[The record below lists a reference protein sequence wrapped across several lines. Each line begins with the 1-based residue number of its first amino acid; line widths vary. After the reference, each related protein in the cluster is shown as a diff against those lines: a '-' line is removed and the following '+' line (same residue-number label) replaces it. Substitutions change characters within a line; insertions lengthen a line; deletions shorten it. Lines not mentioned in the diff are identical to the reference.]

1 MTQEERKTQ
10 KEKFLAIQTFEE
22 YKKKEKE
29 FLGIDIKD
37 REIRNHYFKK
47 LKPTSKVKCY
57 NGEASYIVDD
67 NDKCI
72 LRNGIPHGMTRDE
85 YLDFVRAKRKEYF
98 KNKKN

>member
-10 KEKFLAIQTFEE
+10 KEKFLAIQTYEE

-47 LKPTSKVKCY
+47 LKPTSK
-57 NGEASYIVDD
+57 S
-67 NDKCI
+67 
-72 LRNGIPHGMTRDE
+72 
-85 YLDFVRAKRKEYF
+85 
-98 KNKKN
+98 